1 MKKLTCILAATFVAL
16 LTCTAQN
23 NGLPKAQLSAG
34 ANMYLWK
41 LSNCDSTGKG
51 IFPDYVY
58 RMDAQSNIYVSVLIK
73 VHPGF
78 NAGTLDAIGA
88 HVGTQAGLVWT
99 VQVPTDKLDDLANI
113 NGIQYIETDRPAAPD
128 LDTARRMTRVDS
140 VHQGYLLPQAFTGKG
155 VVVGVI
161 DAGFDYGHPTFYD
174 TNYSHYRVKRVWE
187 QKNITGPAP
196 SPFNYGTEFSDSA
209 SILAQDHDMM
219 NQSHGSHVAG
229 IAAGSGNCGPNG
241 ADDRYRGIA
250 YESDLV
256 MVGIYPTHAY
266 WLNTGMSDMLDGM
279 NYVFQYAASV
289 NKPAVANLSWG
300 CPLGPHDGNSLFSQ
314 ACNAL
319 VGDGKI
325 FELSA
330 GNNGQNRIHL
340 GKTFTATDTTVSTN
354 VTFPTGITPR
364 QNWVDIWGDT
374 AQPFT
379 IQFSL
384 YTGTTQNDIS
394 AVYNLSSGTQMIHL
408 IGANNDT
415 CFILL
420 SAVASEFNGKPHML
434 LDIMSRCIDKL
445 IVTVNGNSGTIDMW
459 QGIVFASSG
468 YYGQFGTGGFSWCT
482 LGDLTMQIS
491 DMACTEYAIA
501 TAAYNSKPTFT
512 NVSNQT
518 LTYSGYPKGQIA
530 AFSSHGPTADGRT
543 KPNITG
549 PGLALASSVSSADS
563 GFYSTGVDYDAV
575 VSNCAS
581 PVNAENY
588 SYAMLA
594 GTSMSGPVVSGII
607 ALLLEADSSWDP
619 PQVMAIL
626 GTTSIRDSYT
636 GVIPPNGSTT
646 WGYGKVNCYGAMQEA
661 LNYSGV
667 NHQEQS
673 PLMCLVYPNPGDGN
687 YTMSYTG
694 TTNETL
700 TVEVVDVTG
709 RVVQSSSWNVSAGN
723 NTMSLDISGLTVGT
737 YIVRLTGDSGT
748 SSTKVMKQ

>member
-1 MKKLTCILAATFVAL
+1 MKKLICSVLATFAL
-16 LTCTAQN
+16 LLNCKAQDN
-23 NGLPKAQLSAG
+23 HPKAQLSAG

-41 LSNCDSTGKG
+41 LSHCDSTGQG

-58 RMDAQSNIYVSVLIK
+58 RVDAQNTVYVSTLIK
-73 VHPGF
+73 VYPGF
-78 NAGTLDAIGA
+78 QETALEAIGA
-88 HVGTQAGLVWT
+88 HVGTKAGLIWT
-99 VQVPTDKLDDLANI
+99 VQVAPDKLDDLAAI

-128 LDTARRMTRVDS
+128 LDTARKMTRVDS

-187 QKNITGPAP
+187 QKNISGP
-196 SPFNYGTEFSDSA
+196 SPSPYNYGTEFNDSA

-241 ADDRYRGIA
+241 SDDRYRGIA

-266 WLNTGMSDMLDGM
+266 WLNTGMGDMLDGI
-279 NYVFQYAASV
+279 NYVFDYAASV

-314 ACNAL
+314 ACNSL
-319 VGDGKI
+319 VGPGKI

-330 GNNGQNRIHL
+330 GNNGTNRIHL
-340 GKTFTATDTTVSTN
+340 RKSFTATDTTVSTN
-354 VTFPTGITPR
+354 LTFPVGITPK
-364 QNWVDIWGDT
+364 QNWVDVWGDT

-379 IQFSL
+379 LQFSL
-384 YTGTTQNDIS
+384 YNGSAQTDIS

-434 LDIMSRCIDKL
+434 LDIMTRTNDKL
-445 IVTVNGNSGTIDMW
+445 IITAKGTSGTIDMW
-459 QGIVFASSG
+459 EGIVFASSG
-468 YYGQFGTGGFSWCT
+468 YYGQFATGGFSWCT
-482 LGDLTMQIS
+482 LGDLSFQIS
-491 DMACTEYAIA
+491 DMACTENAIA

-518 LTYSGYPKGQIA
+518 LSYSGYPKGQIA
-530 AFSSHGPTADGRT
+530 SFSSHGPTADGRT
-543 KPNITG
+543 KPNIAG
-549 PGLALASSVSSADS
+549 PGLALASSVSSSDS
-563 GFYSTGVDYDAV
+563 GFYSTGADYNAV
-575 VSNCAS
+575 VSNCSS
-581 PVNAENY
+581 PVNAQNY

-594 GTSMSGPVVSGII
+594 GTSMSGPVVSGIA

-619 PQVMAIL
+619 QQIMAIMAA
-626 GTTSIRDSYT
+626 TAIRDGYT

-646 WGYGKVNCYGAMQEA
+646 WGFGKVNCYGAMQEA

-673 PLMCLVYPNPGDGN
+673 PLTCLVYPNPGNGE
-687 YTMSYTG
+687 YTLNYTG
-694 TTNETL
+694 TATEML
-700 TVEVVDVTG
+700 TIEIVDITG
-709 RVVQSSSWNVSAGN
+709 RVVQTDLWNVNVGN
-723 NTMSLDISGLTVGT
+723 NTMTLDLSTLAAGT
-737 YIVRLTGDSGT
+737 YVVRLSGVNGT
-748 SSTKVMKQ
+748 SSTKVMKR